1 MINELLLKQVAILS
15 AIAGGALGF
24 LTIFPFINIFSV
36 SILVICLA
44 AGVLVYM
51 KRENLIGLFDMREGA
66 ILGAVIGFV
75 SFIAAAVVYVPCDI
89 ILGLIPVPAFK
100 AHFVMRF
107 FFNSFGSVI
116 VMMMLIFFVALL
128 SALMNAFAGLATSYV
143 YELLTGLKKEANE
156 SFDFEIK

>member
-15 AIAGGALGF
+15 AIAGGALGL
-24 LTIFPFINIFSV
+24 LTIFPFVNIFSV

-66 ILGAVIGFV
+66 ILGAVVGFV
-75 SFIAAAVVYVPCDI
+75 SFVAAAVVYVPCDI
-89 ILGLIPVPAFK
+89 ILGLIPIPAFK
-100 AHFVMRF
+100 AHFIMRF
-107 FFNSFGSVI
+107 FFNSFGSFI
-116 VMMMLIFFVALL
+116 VMLMLIFFVALL

-143 YELLTGLKKEANE
+143 YELLTGLKKETNE
-156 SFDFEIK
+156 NFDFEIK

>member
-15 AIAGGALGF
+15 AIAGGALGI
-24 LTIFPFINIFSV
+24 LTIFPYINIFSV

-44 AGVLVYM
+44 AGILVYM
-51 KRENLIGLFDMREGA
+51 KRENLIGIFDMKEGA

-75 SFIAAAVVYVPCDI
+75 SFIAAAIVYTPIDI
-89 ILGLIPVPAFK
+89 ILGLIPFFK
-100 AHFVMRF
+100 AHFIMRF

-116 VMMMLIFFVALL
+116 VLLMLVFFIALL

-143 YELLTGLKKEANE
+143 YELLTGLKKESND
-156 SFDFEIK
+156 SVDFEIK

>member
-15 AIAGGALGF
+15 AIAGGALGI
-24 LTIFPFINIFSV
+24 LTIFPYINIFSV

-44 AGVLVYM
+44 AGILVYM
-51 KRENLIGLFDMREGA
+51 KRENLIGIFDMKEGA

-75 SFIAAAVVYVPCDI
+75 SFIAAAIVYTPLDI
-89 ILGLIPVPAFK
+89 ILGLIPFFK
-100 AHFVMRF
+100 AHFIMRF

-116 VMMMLIFFVALL
+116 VLLMLVFFIALL

-143 YELLTGLKKEANE
+143 YELLTGLKKESND
-156 SFDFEIK
+156 SVDFEIK